1 MQTKKF
7 NYQEFIAKL
16 VSFAPRQLEG
26 ETLARN
32 FLISLLK
39 ESSINFTLQKFQTEI
54 PLTQKVFLSA
64 DDKKLKCEGC
74 AFVSGKI
81 ENNDVVL
88 SSLLPSAICQEIA
101 NINFNPRCEGISLKN
116 YYFAPAICV
125 DYREVSSVI
134 KAKKI
139 KGEIVVERVKYQS
152 ANILVGNLKNPKTIS
167 FAHYDSI
174 KKGAIDNASGV
185 AILMKAILEKPEIL
199 KNNLL
204 IFSGSEELS
213 YDKPVYWGRGF
224 RAFEKIYL
232 SILNGAKKIIVID
245 CVGNAPVV
253 NIKDLAI
260 AKLAFPIS
268 SLNKIGK
275 KIEIIT
281 ANLDDLMQ
289 VYHSDLDDGR
299 KIEERYLDEAFD
311 LISTRFGE
319 K

>member
-16 VSFAPRQLEG
+16 VSFAPRQLDG
-26 ETLARN
+26 ETMTRN
-32 FLISLLK
+32 FLISMLK
-39 ESSINFTLQKFQTEI
+39 ENSVKFTLQKFQTEI

-64 DDKKLKCEGC
+64 DDKELKCEGC
-74 AFVSGKI
+74 SFVSGKI

-88 SSLLPSAICQEIA
+88 SSLLPSAICQEIT

-139 KGEIVVERVKYQS
+139 KGEIIVKKVKYQS

-185 AILMKAILEKPEIL
+185 AILMKTILEKPEIL
-199 KNNLL
+199 KKNLL

-224 RAFEKIYL
+224 RAFENKYF

-268 SLNKIGK
+268 NLNKIGK

-311 LISTRFGE
+311 FLLSFFVNV
-319 K
+319 